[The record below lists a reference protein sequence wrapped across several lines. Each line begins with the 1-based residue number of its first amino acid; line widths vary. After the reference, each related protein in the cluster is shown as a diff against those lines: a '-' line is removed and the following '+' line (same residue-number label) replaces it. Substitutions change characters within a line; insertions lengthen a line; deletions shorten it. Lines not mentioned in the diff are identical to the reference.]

1 MITIMALIRTPT
13 SVETNASALRMSVA
27 PMVASRTP
35 IQYPRLMLSLRFRCS
50 AGP

>member
-1 MITIMALIRTPT
+1 MALMSTPT
-13 SVETNASALRMSVA
+13 SVDTKASALRMSVA

-35 IQYPRLMLSLRFRCS
+35 IQYSIVRLRCWGS